1 MTIQEVRIGNLVH
14 HPLFGD
20 YTFIRATAF
29 NGFYI
34 GHPEGNA
41 IHIDDFSP
49 IKITD
54 VLLEQMG
61 FKYMEDH
68 APGIG
73 NYGWW
78 ENDEI
83 SLTHVHEGLYGI
95 EGMSIMK
102 PLKYVHQL
110 QNAYF
115 VITGTELSTENV
127 VRIW

>member
-1 MTIQEVRIGNLVH
+1 MTIQEVRVGNLVH

-61 FKYMEDH
+61 FKYWTVSQGRCCRGCRC
-68 APGIG
+68 AK
-73 NYGWW
+73 
-78 ENDEI
+78 
-83 SLTHVHEGLYGI
+83 SA
-95 EGMSIMK
+95 
-102 PLKYVHQL
+102 YV
-110 QNAYF
+110 
-115 VITGTELSTENV
+115 IRSSTN
-127 VRIW
+127 